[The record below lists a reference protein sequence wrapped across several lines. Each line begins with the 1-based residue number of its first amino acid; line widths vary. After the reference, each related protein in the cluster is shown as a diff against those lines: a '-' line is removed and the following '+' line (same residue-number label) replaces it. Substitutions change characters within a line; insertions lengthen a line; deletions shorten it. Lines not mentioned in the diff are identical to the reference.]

1 MSSRPSCR
9 SQVSFRWSGGTLP
22 QTSFRHTSSKTTRRY
37 NITRHYTCQSRMI
50 VYLVTC
56 LLCPDKKQYTG
67 QTIRRMAD
75 RHRGHRAEIKSAS
88 DGLGEHFHK
97 HLLDMGL
104 DPKADNNIER
114 IVPYF
119 DLVIIASGD
128 PDKPGAE
135 DRLDRLEA
143 DFQHRLM
150 TMNNHGGINLR
161 DESRK
166 QRRKN

>member
-1 MSSRPSCR
+1 MTDGR
-9 SQVSFRWSGGTLP
+9 
-22 QTSFRHTSSKTTRRY
+22 TSYTSSNTTRQYDIR
-37 NITRHYTCQSRMI
+37 RHYTCQSRMV

-67 QTIRRMAD
+67 KTIRSMAE

-88 DGLGEHFHK
+88 LGEHFHK

-104 DPKADNNIER
+104 DPKANNNIEK

-119 DLVIIASGD
+119 DLVVIASVN
-128 PDKPGAE
+128 PGSPRAE

-150 TMNNHGGINLR
+150 TMNTHGGLNLR
-161 DESRK
+161 CEVKRHSK
-166 QRRKN
+166 K

>member
-1 MSSRPSCR
+1 
-9 SQVSFRWSGGTLP
+9 
-22 QTSFRHTSSKTTRRY
+22 
-37 NITRHYTCQSRMI
+37 MI

-75 RHRGHRAEIKSAS
+75 RHRGHRAEIKSAA

-97 HLLDMGL
+97 HLIEMGL
-104 DPKADNNIER
+104 DPKCDIEK

-119 DLVIIASGD
+119 DLVVIASVN
-128 PDKPGAE
+128 PDTPGAE

-150 TMNNHGGINLR
+150 TMINHGGINLR

-166 QRRKN
+166 HRRKN